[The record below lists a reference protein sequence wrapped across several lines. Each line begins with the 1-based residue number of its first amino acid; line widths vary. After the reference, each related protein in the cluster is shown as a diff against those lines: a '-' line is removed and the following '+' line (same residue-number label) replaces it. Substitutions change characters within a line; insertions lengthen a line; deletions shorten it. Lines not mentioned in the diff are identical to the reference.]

1 MLTRLKGAAGR
12 CRLRVTLPVALL
24 LAAVALLGLSHHSL
38 QGGGTLFLAVSQ
50 QRGVV
55 RRLSQDTQ
63 WHRNGSDALATW
75 RSSLLKRMLKLY
87 KATEAAA
94 YYGRSSNTVR
104 RARGQD
110 ACLEGRERQRQWQR
124 QHWLPVSH
132 STMPADALLPR
143 CCVHTQLPC
152 RRMEPAGFHRFALFN
167 PIVRCPDGQLPRRL
181 GDDGDGGKWLCQVAG
196 SGGGRPGHTCVV
208 YSVGSNR
215 QVDFEI
221 AMLKVGRV
229 ARLCCWEG
237 RAAPHLPPV
246 LGLPEAGTASG
257 EDCRHGAR
265 QQPPASSGRHA
276 ACGCWLQEGCE
287 VHTFDCNSHGQSI
300 YQGRHFFHHLWSV
313 RAAERRRRQR
323 AAACLPLCAAQ
334 RPRAAACRGAACALP
349 RLATPALQPGQH
361 QRGAG

>member
-110 ACLEGRERQRQWQR
+110 ACLEGRERQRQ
-124 QHWLPVSH
+124 
-132 STMPADALLPR
+132 
-143 CCVHTQLPC
+143 
-152 RRMEPAGFHRFALFN
+152 RMEPAGFHRFALFN

-221 AMLKVGRV
+221 AMLK
-229 ARLCCWEG
+229 
-237 RAAPHLPPV
+237 
-246 LGLPEAGTASG
+246 
-257 EDCRHGAR
+257 
-265 QQPPASSGRHA
+265 
-276 ACGCWLQEGCE
+276 EGCE

-300 YQGRHFFHHLWSV
+300 YQGRHFFHHLCLGNTNGVRDEQKRFVRLDAAMAMNGHPRVDVLKMDIEGFEFEVLSGFQWLKSCGFPTQISLEVHWNHLYQMTPFHRNPDSWGHLIWPLHRLSLAELAVVFFHLADLGFALVSREDNPLSV
-313 RAAERRRRQR
+313 QGCCSEFTLIRVEQ
-323 AAACLPLCAAQ
+323 
-334 RPRAAACRGAACALP
+334 
-349 RLATPALQPGQH
+349 PAHCH
-361 QRGAG
+361 Q